1 MPERPRILDR
11 GPARPSELF
20 HAERLEL
27 EFSNGERRTY
37 ERLLT
42 GALGAVIVVPVF
54 DDGQVLLLR
63 EYAAGLHRYE
73 VGLPKGRL
81 EPGETAEQGAN
92 RELKEEAGFGAHR
105 LQVIHKL
112 TLAPAYM
119 DHVTQVVLA
128 RDLFP
133 EQLTGDE
140 PEPIETLRWPLNDLA
155 ALAQREDVTEGRTLA
170 ALFLA
175 REFLGA

>member
-1 MPERPRILDR
+1 MPERPKILDR
-11 GPARPSELF
+11 GPAEPSELF
-20 HAERLEL
+20 RAERLDL
-27 EFSNGERRTY
+27 EFSNGVRRRY

-81 EPGETAEQGAN
+81 EPGESAEEGAD
-92 RELKEEAGFGAHR
+92 RELKEEAGYGAR
-105 LQVIHKL
+105 DLQVINAIS
-112 TLAPAYM
+112 LAPAYM
-119 DHVTQVVLA
+119 DHQTQVVVA
-128 RDLFP
+128 RDLYP
-133 EQLTGDE
+133 ARLPGDE
-140 PEPIETLRWPLNDLA
+140 PEPIETLRWPLDRIVE
-155 ALAQREDVTEGRTLA
+155 LAQRDDVSEGRTLA

-175 REFLGA
+175 REWLTA

>member
-1 MPERPRILDR
+1 MPDLPKILDR
-11 GPARPSELF
+11 GPAEPSRLF
-20 HAERLEL
+20 RAERLDL
-27 EFSNGERRTY
+27 EFSNGTQRQY

-42 GALGAVIVVPVF
+42 GALGAVIVVPLF

-81 EPGETAEQGAN
+81 EPGETAEQGAD
-92 RELKEEAGFGAHR
+92 RELKEEAGYGAHR
-105 LQVIHKL
+105 LEVINAL

-119 DHVTQVVLA
+119 DHQTQVVLA
-128 RDLFP
+128 RDLYP
-133 EQLTGDE
+133 ERLPGDE
-140 PEPIETLRWPLNDLA
+140 PEPIETLRWPMDRIGELA
-155 ALAQREDVTEGRTLA
+155 LREDVTEGRTLA

-175 REFLGA
+175 REWLVE